1 MITVAVSVAPRPVL
15 VGHPIEMA
23 LRPVVRHRLI
33 QMHFLTNTFV
43 MPSASSTTSS
53 VVTSMA
59 MTSSKTLMVN
69 IAGATEQLLID
80 VECRI

>member
-1 MITVAVSVAPRPVL
+1 MITVVVSVAPRPVL

-23 LRPVVRHRLI
+23 LHPVVRHRLM

-53 VVTSMA
+53 VMTSTA
-59 MTSSKTLMVN
+59 MTSSMVN